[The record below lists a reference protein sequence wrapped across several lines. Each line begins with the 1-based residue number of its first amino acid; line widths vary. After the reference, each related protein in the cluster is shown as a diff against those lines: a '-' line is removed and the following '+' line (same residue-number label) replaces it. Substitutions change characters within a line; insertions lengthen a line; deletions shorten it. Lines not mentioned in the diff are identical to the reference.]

1 MKVFRD
7 PIVLLAGGRD
17 KALPWDEMARVS
29 LERARY
35 VVAFGEAAELVER
48 EIEMARRKAAETKL
62 DGVATAATLE
72 DAVGAAVRV
81 ARPGDVVLLAPGGTS
96 FDEFRDFAERGD
108 RYQALV
114 RAL

>member
-1 MKVFRD
+1 
-7 PIVLLAGGRD
+7 
-17 KALPWDEMARVS
+17 
-29 LERARY
+29 
-35 VVAFGEAAELVER
+35 VAFGEAAELVER
-48 EIEMARRKAAETKL
+48 EIDTARRKAAETKL
-62 DGVATAATLE
+62 DGITTAATLE
-72 DAVGAAVRV
+72 DAVGAAARV